1 MNAIKWIVIA
11 LCVWAWGGSVA
22 VSQQAKPA
30 TPKPTKTAKKPPSPN
45 EFRLTVVTHTGSGNK
60 YAQSVAKIYVI
71 INGDDEHR
79 QRLHKRN
86 WSGFQ
91 NGATDT
97 FANLR
102 FDYPIDEIKTI
113 KVKTESADMWHCEW
127 ITFQFF
133 KDGKQSTVYK
143 FAPNRWISSGI
154 KGKAFKVVPFV
165 EFKLTPKLEDPVEAA
180 KPAAKQSTTVE

>member
-1 MNAIKWIVIA
+1 MNAVKWIAVA

-22 VSQQAKPA
+22 VSQQEEPTAPKAAKSP
-30 TPKPTKTAKKPPSPN
+30 KKPPSPN

-60 YAQSVAKIYVI
+60 WAQSVARIYVI

-79 QRLHKRN
+79 QRLNKPK

-133 KDGKQSTVYK
+133 KGGKQSKVYK
-143 FAPNRWISSGI
+143 FTPDRWLSTGI
-154 KGKAFKVVPFV
+154 KKRAFKVIPFV
-165 EFKLTPKLEDPVEAA
+165 EFKLTPKLEDPVKAA
-180 KPAAKQSTTVE
+180 KPAAKPSTTVE

>member
-1 MNAIKWIVIA
+1 
-11 LCVWAWGGSVA
+11 
-22 VSQQAKPA
+22 
-30 TPKPTKTAKKPPSPN
+30 
-45 EFRLTVVTHTGSGNK
+45 
-60 YAQSVAKIYVI
+60 VAKIYVI

-102 FDYPIDEIKTI
+102 FDYPIDEIKTV
-113 KVKTESADMWHCEW
+113 KVKSETPDMWYCEW

-133 KDGKQSTVYK
+133 KDGKQSKVYR
-143 FAPNRWISSGI
+143 FAPDRWISAGV
-154 KGKAFKVVPFV
+154 KAKAFKVIPFV
-165 EFKLTPKLEDPVEAA
+165 EFKLTPKLEDPVETD
-180 KPAAKQSTTVE
+180 KPGNKPGENPATRTEPATKIE